1 MEIMTNPINKQKF
14 NQNILFEY
22 CFSVAKSGDYPKQ
35 NATEMPRNL
44 RSYITLKMLISPFS
58 LPQLP
63 EKTVQFQRHGL
74 F

>member
-1 MEIMTNPINKQKF
+1 MTNPINEQKF

-35 NATEMPRNL
+35 NAKESQKL
-44 RSYITLKMLISPFS
+44 CITLKMLISPFS